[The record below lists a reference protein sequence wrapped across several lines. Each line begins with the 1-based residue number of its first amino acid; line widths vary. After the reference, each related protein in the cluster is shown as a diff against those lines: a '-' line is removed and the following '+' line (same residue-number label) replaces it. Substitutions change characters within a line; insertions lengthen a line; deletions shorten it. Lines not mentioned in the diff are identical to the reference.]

1 MSQGQLSLLRTER
14 FLPLFVTQAL
24 GAFNDNAL
32 RYAITILIVFD
43 LAPRL
48 GINGGAFVAAGTAL
62 FILPYFLF
70 SATAGQIADKFDK
83 AVLARNIKG
92 LEIGIM
98 VAGWASLHTDWIWL
112 QMAVLFLAGT
122 QAAFFSP
129 VKYGLLPQHLTRDEL
144 VGGNGLIE
152 MTTFVSILLGTLF
165 GGGIVLLGF
174 GRDIVGAA
182 VTALAVVGWL
192 MARRIPAA
200 PAPVPDLRVGLNLFA
215 ETKRILG
222 YARDRSDVFEAILGI
237 SWFWFVGALMMTLF
251 PPFTRDVLHADAAV
265 ANLFIGAFSL
275 GIGAGSLLANAWL
288 KGEVS
293 ARYAPIAAILMTL
306 FILDLYFASRG
317 LPAAPAGG
325 TLLTVTEMLAEVR
338 GWRIL
343 VDLFGLAFFGG
354 IYVVPLNALMQ
365 NRAAPPRRARVIAA
379 NNVVNAAFMTL
390 SSILATVGFRT
401 GMSVP
406 LMFLILAI
414 GNAGAALFCVLL
426 LPQELVK
433 NVGSH
438 VLRFLYRVDVFGLEN
453 VRAAGARAVIV
464 ANHQSFL
471 DGALL
476 AMFLP
481 DRACFVVNTHVAAR
495 WYMRPARALFE
506 IIPIDP
512 SSPMALKTLI
522 QTVRRGRK
530 IVIFPEGRISV
541 TGSLM
546 KIYEG
551 PGIVAQMARA
561 RILPVRIEGAQYSLL
576 SRMHGKLRLRPFPK
590 IAIHFLA
597 PVSLSAPADMRG
609 PALRDHL
616 ALKLYDIMTD
626 MIFRTSRIDQHLF
639 HALLDARAV
648 HGRRTAIIEDVQRKP
663 LTFDRIVMGSFVLGR
678 RLAAETRGERN
689 VALLLPTA
697 AATVVAIFGLLARG
711 RVPAML
717 NFSTGAVNMAAAL
730 AAAQA
735 TTVVTSRRFVEQA
748 QLEDTIRLLSDKA
761 RIIYLE
767 DVRARLNVVD
777 KLYGLLAA
785 RLPQPFLKAGR
796 FDPDPNAP
804 AVILF
809 TSGSEGVPKGVALS
823 HRNINA
829 NRHQIAARIS
839 FTSQDIVFN
848 ALPLFHAFG
857 LTGGMLLPMLAGI
870 RTFLYP
876 SPLHYKIVPELAYDT
891 DATILFGTDTFLMG
905 YAKNAHP
912 YDFYA
917 LRYVVAG
924 AERVKPETRDIW
936 MEKFGL
942 RILEGYGCTEC
953 APVLAVNT
961 PLQFRSGTTGRL
973 LDGIETRLEPVEG
986 IDGGGRLFVKG
997 PNVMLGYLRADG
1009 PGMLEPP
1016 PGGWY
1021 DTGDIVEIDAQG
1033 FLVIRGRAKRFSKI
1047 AGEMV
1052 SLGAVEAKL
1061 AAAFPGHQ
1069 HAVVAVPDPRKG
1081 EQLVLFT
1088 TDAELDRQRLAQAL
1102 KAEGASEIMIPRLVA
1117 ALPELPKLGSG
1128 KTDYVSLN
1136 GLARERIEA

>member
-48 GINGGAFVAAGTAL
+48 GINGGAFVAGGTAL

-98 VAGWASLHTDWIWL
+98 LVGWASLHTDLVWL
-112 QMAVLFLAGT
+112 QMTVLFLAGV

-129 VKYGLLPQHLTRDEL
+129 VKYGLLPQHLARDEL

-165 GGGIVLLGF
+165 GGGIVLLPF

-182 VTALAVVGWL
+182 VTGLAVVGYL
-192 MARRIPAA
+192 MARRIPTA
-200 PAPVPDLRVGLNLFA
+200 PPPVPELRVGYNLFA
-215 ETKRILG
+215 ETKRIIG
-222 YARDRSDVFEAILGI
+222 YAADRSDVFQAILGI

-265 ANLFIGAFSL
+265 ANLFIASFSI
-275 GIGAGSLLANAWL
+275 GIGLGSLLANAWL
-288 KGEVS
+288 RGEIS

-317 LPAAPAGG
+317 VPAAPAGG
-325 TLLTVTEMLAEVR
+325 ALATVGDMLAGVR

-354 IYVVPLNALMQ
+354 IYVVPLTALMQ

-406 LMFLILAI
+406 LMFLVLAVA
-414 GNAGAALFCVLL
+414 NAGAALFCVLL

-438 VLRFLYRVDVFGLEN
+438 ILRFLYRVEIFGMEN
-453 VRAAGARAVIV
+453 VRAAGARAVVV

-481 DRACFVVNTHVAAR
+481 DRASFVVNTHVASR
-495 WYMRPARALFE
+495 WYMRPARALFD

-551 PGIVAQMARA
+551 PGIVAHMARG

-576 SRMHGKLRLRPFPK
+576 SRMHGKLRLRPFPR
-590 IAIHFLA
+590 ITIHVLP
-597 PVSLSAPADMRG
+597 PVALTAPADMRG
-609 PALRDHL
+609 SALRDHL
-616 ALKLYDIMTD
+616 ALRLYDIMTD
-626 MIFRTSRIDQHLF
+626 MIFKTSRIDQHLF

-648 HGRRTAIIEDVQRKP
+648 HGRKMPIMEDVQRKP
-663 LTFDRIVMGSFVLGR
+663 LTFNRIVMGSFVLGR

-697 AATVVAIFGLLARG
+697 AATVVAMFGLLARG

-717 NFSTGAVNMAAAL
+717 NFSTGAANMAAAL
-730 AAAQA
+730 AAAGA
-735 TTVVTSRRFVEQA
+735 KTVVTSRRFVDQG
-748 QLEDTIRLLSDKA
+748 QLEPTVAHLSEKA
-761 RIIYLE
+761 RIVYLE
-767 DVRARLNVVD
+767 DVRAKVGIVD
-777 KLYGLLAA
+777 KLYGALAA
-785 RLPQPFLKAGR
+785 LLPQVFLKAGR
-796 FDPDPNAP
+796 FDPDPQAP

-809 TSGSEGVPKGVALS
+809 TSGSEGNPKGVALS

-839 FTSQDIVFN
+839 FTSQDVAFN

-857 LTGGMLLPMLAGI
+857 LTGGMLLPVLAGI

-891 DATILFGTDTFLMG
+891 DATVLFGTDTFLMG

-917 LRYVVAG
+917 MRYVVAG
-924 AERVKPETRDIW
+924 AERVRSETRDLW

-953 APVLAVNT
+953 SPVLAVNT

-973 LDGIETRLEPVEG
+973 LDGIETRLEPVDG
-986 IDGGGRLFVKG
+986 IERGGRLLVRG
-997 PNVMLGYLRADG
+997 PNVMLGYLKADR
-1009 PGMLEPP
+1009 PGALEPP
-1016 PGGWY
+1016 PAGWY
-1021 DTGDIVEIDAQG
+1021 DTGDIVEFDPDG
-1033 FLVIRGRAKRFSKI
+1033 FLTIRGRAKRFSKI

-1052 SLGAVEAKL
+1052 SLGAVEARL
-1061 AAAFPGHQ
+1061 LAAFPDHQ
-1069 HAVVAVPDPRKG
+1069 HAIVAIPDPRKG
-1081 EQLVLFT
+1081 EQLVLVT
-1088 TDAELDRQRLAQAL
+1088 TCPDLDRQKLAEAL
-1102 KAEGASEIMIPRLVA
+1102 KAQGSADIAIPRVVIG
-1117 ALPELPKLGSG
+1117 LPEIPLLGTG
-1128 KTDYVSLN
+1128 KTDYVTL
-1136 GLARERIEA
+1136 GRLARERVEA